1 MHNAH
6 VLHWCVWG
14 SGVCGAVV
22 GKEHGTHTPGCG
34 ASGGRLLRPAVRQ
47 KRPFDEPVSLRFE
60 LLHAPFTAG
69 RGNVPPDDLDPVAR
83 QIVRIPGGMWHH
95 VHEYTPVTFDTMHFA
110 QLDVTVHAA
119 MLHFSN
125 PPLHSAHRPRVVR
138 PVRPPPATLPP
149 PADLPPITFYTSDNS
164 SQPLPQQPTTAVT
177 SQDDSAPAITSQAAG
192 TTAVTAADA
201 HAPRAGGG
209 EELAGAGSA
218 DEGAAAGHAA
228 AAAGAGADAVT
239 AAAGGAGISAG
250 AAAGAGASGAGAAG
264 GGASVAGASGEGAA
278 GADTGGHA
286 EGREEFYEAEGSFVV
301 AQGEQ
306 SDVVGKDVADK
317 SFPDEMLEST
327 PTRGGEAAAGVARG
341 GTGITGGAAN
351 GKDGEAPGAGRGRSG
366 EGSGAGEREKNGKAK
381 LAEPATAT
389 MACLLLESS
398 LLLRSLNAA
407 LAATYNLHHLL
418 PPPDAMAEQSLCS
431 PVLASALRKLMGQS
445 DRADADR
452 PDADRERAAVADADG
467 ADADR
472 ANADGADAD
481 RANADGADADRAR
494 AKSGG
499 VETSRSEGP
508 GPATERGAS
517 GSGEDAAS
525 SEGGGNDCNGGD
537 NGLKGRAQ
545 EWEGEGVAVGGDG
558 GGEQSSGGSGT
569 VKSGDDGGGDGV
581 TDAGGGSREESGKA
595 ELSAEDGTGSQLGK
609 RDTTTTTGVTV
620 TDGSVSL
627 TEEEVEAVKV
637 AAKGLVTAY
646 WTSFFSMHKLC
657 HVELCAVLR
666 QQWVAN
672 QTREA
677 APWVYASSSPIQTE
691 QLFGLDR
698 WPDVTTARQFMPP
711 DKQSDLALLSAALAR
726 QVRAAMP
733 AVPSSVLALP
743 PCRPQLL
750 PRPTLTTTLNLR
762 TLPCVPSCLQDM
774 PQQQRQQQQ
783 GVQNPQV
790 YLPQGHRMD
799 LRLVRDSWRLLDPD
813 IECLMAESNET
824 NSAAPH
830 SPSPSSSSHS
840 PARAPDLSG
849 VEAMGAR
856 LAHEVVTA
864 LRSMFGPIDR
874 PNRKNVPHLTYLHL
888 HSSQL
893 TLPFAWLL
901 FAPKTFHPLNPNLM
915 PCSPADDSMRPY
927 LPYLHLYLSFCGPQL
942 GYLYHSN
949 SLVTGARGGGGG
961 VPATLHISMPLA
973 PSINSLPKG
982 LHFVPFFTH
991 LLSRDSL
998 SPALLPT
1005 ADDSMRPYLPY
1016 LHLYLSFCG
1025 PHLGYMYHSNSL
1037 VTGGMWLL
1045 KRLDPSSLMRQLS
1058 FSDSLNVRDSC
1069 IYRLSQVAPGVGPL
1083 QAHRSLCLA
1092 PGASLPPLS
1101 STHAALQT
1109 ISYLPDLCHAS
1120 LHFIHT
1126 LHVTR
1131 SIASPSPFLCPP
1143 VEPPQDEYVPYHS
1156 ARLEVFGAV
1165 LRDARLG
1172 GVRTSRPNGHVAP
1185 LSPITNH
1192 HRATLVSWSSSAFP
1206 RRSLPLR
1213 GLSLHCQQPRHGCS
1227 FDGTQVVRP
1236 VRPHATTAGG
1246 SNSRAAASDEDAS
1259 GGRDLERRL
1268 EARLAAMQE
1277 GRGMEMRQGGVM
1289 DRGMEV
1295 RMFTE
1300 DLPTQ
1305 LEAITTGA
1313 TTLVVETQ
1321 RSPPD
1326 VDYLQELLAIQ
1337 QSGPRNIGFFGTRN
1351 MGFMHQQLI
1360 EILSYAMIITNNH
1373 IYTSGAAGTNAA
1385 VIRGALRAEKAEL
1398 LTVILPQSL
1407 GKQPPESQELLK
1419 KVENLVEKPHND
1431 HLPLLEA
1438 SREST
1443 ANLPSPVSPSPFLP
1457 SPALH
1462 SAPQVCNM
1470 DILSKVEHV
1479 ICFSMPFW
1487 HVCSHHLLSG
1497 ISSPLPPCATQA
1509 VQHGHSVFLEHVICL
1524 QVAPYPPSL
1533 SLAVLSSPSLPC
1545 ATQAVQHGHSVF
1557 LEHVI
1562 CLQVAPYPPSLSLA
1576 VLSSPSLPCA
1586 TQAVQHGHSVFL
1598 EHVICLQVAPYP
1610 PSLSLAVLSS
1620 PSLPCA
1626 TQAVQH
1632 GHSVFLEHVICLQ
1645 VAPYPPSLS
1654 LAVLSS
1660 PSLPCATQA
1669 VQHGHSVFLEHVI
1682 CLQVAPY
1689 PPSLSLAVLSSPS
1702 LPCATQAVQH
1712 GHSVFLEH
1720 VICLQVAPY
1729 PPSLSLA
1736 VLSSPSLPCATQ
1748 AVQHGHSVFLE
1759 HVICLQVAPYPPS
1772 LSLAVLSSPSLPCAT
1787 QAVQHGHSVF
1797 LEHVICLQ
1805 VAPYPPSLSLAVLSS
1820 PSLPCATQ
1828 AVQHGHSVFL
1838 EHVICL
1844 QVAPYPPSL
1853 SLAVLSSPSLPCAT
1867 QAVQHGHS
1875 IGGGACDLLRFSRQ
1889 PAAHGDMNIELLDP
1903 NEELP
1908 SAKVTQGRT
1917 LGVAG
1922 AAASRTAG
1930 LGLGLGAGLALK
1942 LETDVMVRF
1951 GSHSTFCDAVKALA
1965 RHAVKK
1971 EGSWFLLRRAAQ
1983 FHSSCL
1989 LYEGSWSL
1997 ARVQLEINGGDYFDD
2012 KNLWL
2017 CFMSPFS
2024 PTPLPLHPS
2033 PPSPLPPST
2042 ALPLHP
2048 SPPPPLS
2055 LSSPPPSTPLS
2066 LPLNFHLNDS
2076 LVQLVIDGGDY
2087 FDERNVRRR
2096 RFTREQRAEEERQ
2109 QREREERR
2117 KAERE
2122 RAERERK
2129 EVEERKAREEEER
2142 VRR

>member
-1 MHNAH
+1 MSFLCDFVSSLSVCWISVVSVRADVASCNRRWYG
-6 VLHWCVWG
+6 VKVQCVWD
-14 SGVCGAVV
+14 S
-22 GKEHGTHTPGCG
+22 
-34 ASGGRLLRPAVRQ
+34 SGRLASPSRVLQYAFPETHKGEALTSWRVDDSDSSYHSRYFRIRFARQDVGLREVACFHLPVRQ
-47 KRPFDEPVSLRFE
+47 KVCASAAVWWAKSMARTRQDVGLREVACFDLLCAKRPFDNPLSLPFELLSSTCPSQRAGGTCLLMTWTQLRCVQHVSHVCNMSLMCATCLSWSASLLPRPRLHALVCACISAPFSSPSPVPQRPFDEPVSLRFE

-149 PADLPPITFYTSDNS
+149 PADLPPITFYTTDNS

-209 EELAGAGSA
+209 EDLAGVGSA

-317 SFPDEMLEST
+317 SFLDEMLEST

-381 LAEPATAT
+381 LAEPSTTTIACLLLESSLRLVLAEPSAATMVCLLLESCLRSLTLLPLFPSHTTPSSPAARGALISDNEPATAT

-452 PDADRERAAVADADG
+452 PDADRERAAVADADGADADRANADG

-677 APWVYASSSPIQTE
+677 APWVYASSSPMQTE

-711 DKQSDLALLSAALAR
+711 DKQSDHPPTHLSRLTPSQLPLLSAALAPQLALLSAALAR
-726 QVRAAMP
+726 QVRAAMA

-743 PCRPQLL
+743 THRCHNCIPNPASSLRHTSLPPHPSQLAL
-750 PRPTLTTTLNLR
+750 LSAALARQC
-762 TLPCVPSCLQDM
+762 TLPS
-774 PQQQRQQQQ
+774 
-783 GVQNPQV
+783 
-790 YLPQGHRMD
+790 H
-799 LRLVRDSWRLLDPD
+799 
-813 IECLMAESNET
+813 
-824 NSAAPH
+824 AA
-830 SPSPSSSSHS
+830 
-840 PARAPDLSG
+840 L
-849 VEAMGAR
+849 
-856 LAHEVVTA
+856 
-864 LRSMFGPIDR
+864 
-874 PNRKNVPHLTYLHL
+874 PHLTYLHL

-915 PCSPADDSMRPY
+915 PCSPADDSMQPY
-927 LPYLHLYLSFCGPQL
+927 LPYLHLYLSFCGPHL

-949 SLVTGARGGGGG
+949 SLVTGAWGGGGG

-982 LHFVPFFTH
+982 LHFVPFFTY

-1131 SIASPSPFLCPP
+1131 SIASPSPIMCPP

-1172 GVRTSRPNGHVAP
+1172 GVYTSMVEGCLAP
-1185 LSPITNH
+1185 FLSHP
-1192 HRATLVSWSSSAFP
+1192 SWTSGD
-1206 RRSLPLR
+1206 RSFIRCDVNFELP
-1213 GLSLHCQQPRHGCS
+1213 QQQRNLNRLLG
-1227 FDGTQVVRP
+1227 
-1236 VRPHATTAGG
+1236 
-1246 SNSRAAASDEDAS
+1246 RAAHIEF
-1259 GGRDLERRL
+1259 LEFP
-1268 EARLAAMQE
+1268 AFIQ
-1277 GRGMEMRQGGVM
+1277 
-1289 DRGMEV
+1289 
-1295 RMFTE
+1295 FFF
-1300 DLPTQ
+1300 
-1305 LEAITTGA
+1305 A
-1313 TTLVVETQ
+1313 THMH
-1321 RSPPD
+1321 
-1326 VDYLQELLAIQ
+1326 LLAI
-1337 QSGPRNIGFFGTRN
+1337 
-1351 MGFMHQQLI
+1351 
-1360 EILSYAMIITNNH
+1360 
-1373 IYTSGAAGTNAA
+1373 GA
-1385 VIRGALRAEKAEL
+1385 E
-1398 LTVILPQSL
+1398 
-1407 GKQPPESQELLK
+1407 
-1419 KVENLVEKPHND
+1419 
-1431 HLPLLEA
+1431 
-1438 SREST
+1438 
-1443 ANLPSPVSPSPFLP
+1443 
-1457 SPALH
+1457 
-1462 SAPQVCNM
+1462 
-1470 DILSKVEHV
+1470 
-1479 ICFSMPFW
+1479 
-1487 HVCSHHLLSG
+1487 
-1497 ISSPLPPCATQA
+1497 
-1509 VQHGHSVFLEHVICL
+1509 
-1524 QVAPYPPSL
+1524 
-1533 SLAVLSSPSLPC
+1533 
-1545 ATQAVQHGHSVF
+1545 
-1557 LEHVI
+1557 
-1562 CLQVAPYPPSLSLA
+1562 
-1576 VLSSPSLPCA
+1576 
-1586 TQAVQHGHSVFL
+1586 
-1598 EHVICLQVAPYP
+1598 
-1610 PSLSLAVLSS
+1610 
-1620 PSLPCA
+1620 
-1626 TQAVQH
+1626 
-1632 GHSVFLEHVICLQ
+1632 
-1645 VAPYPPSLS
+1645 
-1654 LAVLSS
+1654 
-1660 PSLPCATQA
+1660 
-1669 VQHGHSVFLEHVI
+1669 
-1682 CLQVAPY
+1682 
-1689 PPSLSLAVLSSPS
+1689 
-1702 LPCATQAVQH
+1702 
-1712 GHSVFLEH
+1712 
-1720 VICLQVAPY
+1720 
-1729 PPSLSLA
+1729 
-1736 VLSSPSLPCATQ
+1736 
-1748 AVQHGHSVFLE
+1748 
-1759 HVICLQVAPYPPS
+1759 
-1772 LSLAVLSSPSLPCAT
+1772 
-1787 QAVQHGHSVF
+1787 
-1797 LEHVICLQ
+1797 
-1805 VAPYPPSLSLAVLSS
+1805 
-1820 PSLPCATQ
+1820 
-1828 AVQHGHSVFL
+1828 
-1838 EHVICL
+1838 
-1844 QVAPYPPSL
+1844 
-1853 SLAVLSSPSLPCAT
+1853 
-1867 QAVQHGHS
+1867 
-1875 IGGGACDLLRFSRQ
+1875 
-1889 PAAHGDMNIELLDP
+1889 
-1903 NEELP
+1903 
-1908 SAKVTQGRT
+1908 
-1917 LGVAG
+1917 
-1922 AAASRTAG
+1922 
-1930 LGLGLGAGLALK
+1930 
-1942 LETDVMVRF
+1942 
-1951 GSHSTFCDAVKALA
+1951 
-1965 RHAVKK
+1965 
-1971 EGSWFLLRRAAQ
+1971 
-1983 FHSSCL
+1983 
-1989 LYEGSWSL
+1989 
-1997 ARVQLEINGGDYFDD
+1997 
-2012 KNLWL
+2012 
-2017 CFMSPFS
+2017 
-2024 PTPLPLHPS
+2024 
-2033 PPSPLPPST
+2033 
-2042 ALPLHP
+2042 
-2048 SPPPPLS
+2048 
-2055 LSSPPPSTPLS
+2055 
-2066 LPLNFHLNDS
+2066 
-2076 LVQLVIDGGDY
+2076 
-2087 FDERNVRRR
+2087 
-2096 RFTREQRAEEERQ
+2096 
-2109 QREREERR
+2109 
-2117 KAERE
+2117 
-2122 RAERERK
+2122 
-2129 EVEERKAREEEER
+2129 
-2142 VRR
+2142 

>member
-1 MHNAH
+1 MVTTFPWRSISSFWTARGEALPSHASPPFQPSLPFRLSFSCSVSTSDIPMAQYIIFLDSKRGGAEKFILQ
-6 VLHWCVWG
+6 VLDDTHMLILADAADMVQKMWYGVKVQCVWD
-14 SGVCGAVV
+14 S
-22 GKEHGTHTPGCG
+22 
-34 ASGGRLLRPAVRQ
+34 SGRLASPSRVLQYAFPETHKGEALTSWRVDDSDSSYHSRYFRIRFARQDVGLREVACFHLPVRQ

-125 PPLHSAHRPRVVR
+125 PPLQSAHRPRVVR

-407 LAATYNLHHLL
+407 LAATYNLHHLHHLL

-452 PDADRERAAVADADG
+452 PDADRERAAVADADGADADRANADG

-569 VKSGDDGGGDGV
+569 VKSGDDGGGDA
-581 TDAGGGSREESGKA
+581 DAGGGSREESGKA

-677 APWVYASSSPIQTE
+677 APWVYASSSPMQTE

-774 PQQQRQQQQ
+774 RLYSRPLMQPLLFCHSLLPLSLTSISSPPLTPTPHTPTTPTTPSTPTTPASPASFAAAAASVIDATNPTSTFPSPPLPMSPSLLPTTSTSLDFLLSSLHSYPPASIPFCLSSPHRPPIPTHLNHLPSLSPAAAAAAAGGAESP
-783 GVQNPQV
+783 GVSAAGSTGGEGGRKATRGKHV
-790 YLPQGHRMD
+790 VVFVHGYQGHRMD
-799 LRLVRDSWRLLDPD
+799 LRLV
-813 IECLMAESNET
+813 
-824 NSAAPH
+824 
-830 SPSPSSSSHS
+830 
-840 PARAPDLSG
+840 
-849 VEAMGAR
+849 MGGASR
-856 LAHEVVTA
+856 
-864 LRSMFGPIDR
+864 
-874 PNRKNVPHLTYLHL
+874 PHLTYLHL

-927 LPYLHLYLSFCGPQL
+927 LPYLHLYLSFCGPHL

-961 VPATLHISMPLA
+961 VPATLHKSMPLA

-1045 KRLDPSSLMRQLS
+1045 KPLDPSSLIRQLS

-1213 GLSLHCQQPRHGCS
+1213 GLSLHCQQPRHGRS
-1227 FDGTQVVRP
+1227 FDGTQVARP

-1268 EARLAAMQE
+1268 EGRLAAMQE
-1277 GRGMEMRQGGVM
+1277 GRGMEMRQGGGM

-1438 SREST
+1438 SR
-1443 ANLPSPVSPSPFLP
+1443 L
-1457 SPALH
+1457 
-1462 SAPQVCNM
+1462 CNM
-1470 DILSKVEHV
+1470 DILSEVEHV
-1479 ICFSMPFW
+1479 ICFAFHDSR
-1487 HVCSHHLLSG
+1487 LL
-1497 ISSPLPPCATQA
+1497 
-1509 VQHGHSVFLEHVICL
+1509 
-1524 QVAPYPPSL
+1524 
-1533 SLAVLSSPSLPC
+1533 
-1545 ATQAVQHGHSVF
+1545 
-1557 LEHVI
+1557 
-1562 CLQVAPYPPSLSLA
+1562 
-1576 VLSSPSLPCA
+1576 
-1586 TQAVQHGHSVFL
+1586 
-1598 EHVICLQVAPYP
+1598 
-1610 PSLSLAVLSS
+1610 
-1620 PSLPCA
+1620 
-1626 TQAVQH
+1626 
-1632 GHSVFLEHVICLQ
+1632 
-1645 VAPYPPSLS
+1645 
-1654 LAVLSS
+1654 
-1660 PSLPCATQA
+1660 
-1669 VQHGHSVFLEHVI
+1669 
-1682 CLQVAPY
+1682 
-1689 PPSLSLAVLSSPS
+1689 
-1702 LPCATQAVQH
+1702 
-1712 GHSVFLEH
+1712 
-1720 VICLQVAPY
+1720 
-1729 PPSLSLA
+1729 
-1736 VLSSPSLPCATQ
+1736 
-1748 AVQHGHSVFLE
+1748 
-1759 HVICLQVAPYPPS
+1759 
-1772 LSLAVLSSPSLPCAT
+1772 
-1787 QAVQHGHSVF
+1787 
-1797 LEHVICLQ
+1797 
-1805 VAPYPPSLSLAVLSS
+1805 
-1820 PSLPCATQ
+1820 
-1828 AVQHGHSVFL
+1828 
-1838 EHVICL
+1838 
-1844 QVAPYPPSL
+1844 
-1853 SLAVLSSPSLPCAT
+1853 
-1867 QAVQHGHS
+1867 
-1875 IGGGACDLLRFSRQ
+1875 
-1889 PAAHGDMNIELLDP
+1889 M
-1903 NEELP
+1903 
-1908 SAKVTQGRT
+1908 
-1917 LGVAG
+1917 
-1922 AAASRTAG
+1922 
-1930 LGLGLGAGLALK
+1930 
-1942 LETDVMVRF
+1942 ET
-1951 GSHSTFCDAVKALA
+1951 CQ
-1965 RHAVKK
+1965 
-1971 EGSWFLLRRAAQ
+1971 E
-1983 FHSSCL
+1983 
-1989 LYEGSWSL
+1989 
-1997 ARVQLEINGGDYFDD
+1997 
-2012 KNLWL
+2012 
-2017 CFMSPFS
+2017 
-2024 PTPLPLHPS
+2024 
-2033 PPSPLPPST
+2033 
-2042 ALPLHP
+2042 
-2048 SPPPPLS
+2048 
-2055 LSSPPPSTPLS
+2055 
-2066 LPLNFHLNDS
+2066 
-2076 LVQLVIDGGDY
+2076 
-2087 FDERNVRRR
+2087 
-2096 RFTREQRAEEERQ
+2096 
-2109 QREREERR
+2109 
-2117 KAERE
+2117 
-2122 RAERERK
+2122 
-2129 EVEERKAREEEER
+2129 
-2142 VRR
+2142 

>member
-1 MHNAH
+1 THKGEALTSWRVDDSDSSYH
-6 VLHWCVWG
+6 
-14 SGVCGAVV
+14 SRYFRIRFARQDV
-22 GKEHGTHTPGCG
+22 G
-34 ASGGRLLRPAVRQ
+34 LREVACFHLPVRQ

-125 PPLHSAHRPRVVR
+125 LPLHSAHRPRVVR

-149 PADLPPITFYTSDNS
+149 PADLPPITFYTTDNS

-209 EELAGAGSA
+209 EDLAGVGSA

-301 AQGEQ
+301 AQWEQ

-317 SFPDEMLEST
+317 SFLDEMLEST

-452 PDADRERAAVADADG
+452 PDADRERAAVADADGADADRANADG

-677 APWVYASSSPIQTE
+677 APWVYASSSPMQTE

-762 TLPCVPSCLQDM
+762 TLPCVPPAAAAAAAGGAES
-774 PQQQRQQQQ
+774 P
-783 GVQNPQV
+783 GVSAAGSTGGEGGRKATRGKHV
-790 YLPQGHRMD
+790 VVFVHGYQGHRMD

-856 LAHEVVTA
+856 LAHEVVTV

-874 PNRKNVPHLTYLHL
+874 PNRKNML
-888 HSSQL
+888 Q
-893 TLPFAWLL
+893 
-901 FAPKTFHPLNPNLM
+901 
-915 PCSPADDSMRPY
+915 R
-927 LPYLHLYLSFCGPQL
+927 LSFV
-942 GYLYHSN
+942 GYSIGN
-949 SLVTGARGGGGG
+949 LVVRA
-961 VPATLHISMPLA
+961 
-973 PSINSLPKG
+973 
-982 LHFVPFFTH
+982 
-991 LLSRDSL
+991 
-998 SPALLPT
+998 AL

-1069 IYRLSQVAPGVGPL
+1069 IYRLSQRQEWVHFKHIVL
-1083 QAHRSLCLA
+1083 F
-1092 PGASLPPLS
+1092 AS
-1101 STHAALQT
+1101 
-1109 ISYLPDLCHAS
+1109 
-1120 LHFIHT
+1120 
-1126 LHVTR
+1126 
-1131 SIASPSPFLCPP
+1131 
-1143 VEPPQDEYVPYHS
+1143 PQDEYVPYHS

-1172 GVRTSRPNGHVAP
+1172 GVYTSMVEGCLAP
-1185 LSPITNH
+1185 FLSHP
-1192 HRATLVSWSSSAFP
+1192 SWTSGD
-1206 RRSLPLR
+1206 RSFIRCDVNFELP
-1213 GLSLHCQQPRHGCS
+1213 QQQRNLNRLLG
-1227 FDGTQVVRP
+1227 
-1236 VRPHATTAGG
+1236 
-1246 SNSRAAASDEDAS
+1246 RAAHIEF
-1259 GGRDLERRL
+1259 LEFP
-1268 EARLAAMQE
+1268 AFIQ
-1277 GRGMEMRQGGVM
+1277 
-1289 DRGMEV
+1289 
-1295 RMFTE
+1295 FFF
-1300 DLPTQ
+1300 
-1305 LEAITTGA
+1305 A
-1313 TTLVVETQ
+1313 THMH
-1321 RSPPD
+1321 
-1326 VDYLQELLAIQ
+1326 LLAI
-1337 QSGPRNIGFFGTRN
+1337 
-1351 MGFMHQQLI
+1351 
-1360 EILSYAMIITNNH
+1360 
-1373 IYTSGAAGTNAA
+1373 GA
-1385 VIRGALRAEKAEL
+1385 E
-1398 LTVILPQSL
+1398 
-1407 GKQPPESQELLK
+1407 
-1419 KVENLVEKPHND
+1419 
-1431 HLPLLEA
+1431 
-1438 SREST
+1438 
-1443 ANLPSPVSPSPFLP
+1443 
-1457 SPALH
+1457 
-1462 SAPQVCNM
+1462 
-1470 DILSKVEHV
+1470 
-1479 ICFSMPFW
+1479 
-1487 HVCSHHLLSG
+1487 
-1497 ISSPLPPCATQA
+1497 
-1509 VQHGHSVFLEHVICL
+1509 
-1524 QVAPYPPSL
+1524 
-1533 SLAVLSSPSLPC
+1533 
-1545 ATQAVQHGHSVF
+1545 
-1557 LEHVI
+1557 
-1562 CLQVAPYPPSLSLA
+1562 
-1576 VLSSPSLPCA
+1576 
-1586 TQAVQHGHSVFL
+1586 
-1598 EHVICLQVAPYP
+1598 
-1610 PSLSLAVLSS
+1610 
-1620 PSLPCA
+1620 
-1626 TQAVQH
+1626 
-1632 GHSVFLEHVICLQ
+1632 
-1645 VAPYPPSLS
+1645 
-1654 LAVLSS
+1654 
-1660 PSLPCATQA
+1660 
-1669 VQHGHSVFLEHVI
+1669 
-1682 CLQVAPY
+1682 
-1689 PPSLSLAVLSSPS
+1689 
-1702 LPCATQAVQH
+1702 
-1712 GHSVFLEH
+1712 
-1720 VICLQVAPY
+1720 
-1729 PPSLSLA
+1729 
-1736 VLSSPSLPCATQ
+1736 
-1748 AVQHGHSVFLE
+1748 
-1759 HVICLQVAPYPPS
+1759 
-1772 LSLAVLSSPSLPCAT
+1772 
-1787 QAVQHGHSVF
+1787 
-1797 LEHVICLQ
+1797 
-1805 VAPYPPSLSLAVLSS
+1805 
-1820 PSLPCATQ
+1820 
-1828 AVQHGHSVFL
+1828 
-1838 EHVICL
+1838 
-1844 QVAPYPPSL
+1844 
-1853 SLAVLSSPSLPCAT
+1853 
-1867 QAVQHGHS
+1867 
-1875 IGGGACDLLRFSRQ
+1875 
-1889 PAAHGDMNIELLDP
+1889 
-1903 NEELP
+1903 
-1908 SAKVTQGRT
+1908 
-1917 LGVAG
+1917 
-1922 AAASRTAG
+1922 
-1930 LGLGLGAGLALK
+1930 
-1942 LETDVMVRF
+1942 
-1951 GSHSTFCDAVKALA
+1951 
-1965 RHAVKK
+1965 
-1971 EGSWFLLRRAAQ
+1971 
-1983 FHSSCL
+1983 
-1989 LYEGSWSL
+1989 
-1997 ARVQLEINGGDYFDD
+1997 
-2012 KNLWL
+2012 
-2017 CFMSPFS
+2017 
-2024 PTPLPLHPS
+2024 
-2033 PPSPLPPST
+2033 
-2042 ALPLHP
+2042 
-2048 SPPPPLS
+2048 
-2055 LSSPPPSTPLS
+2055 
-2066 LPLNFHLNDS
+2066 
-2076 LVQLVIDGGDY
+2076 
-2087 FDERNVRRR
+2087 
-2096 RFTREQRAEEERQ
+2096 
-2109 QREREERR
+2109 
-2117 KAERE
+2117 
-2122 RAERERK
+2122 
-2129 EVEERKAREEEER
+2129 
-2142 VRR
+2142 